1 MFSSNSPSIAG
12 NFLFQIIFYHHLK
25 LFSTDPEVVSGKKPL
40 INECYD
46 ELVRISFDS
55 LLEKKS
61 DRFSFEIFQEPSESF
76 ARILNVAKVETSVP
90 SAIEQ
95 ECRYFLVVVRW

>member
-1 MFSSNSPSIAG
+1 MHVIR
-12 NFLFQIIFYHHLK
+12 FLARKQNIF
-25 LFSTDPEVVSGKKPL
+25 
-40 INECYD
+40 
-46 ELVRISFDS
+46 
-55 LLEKKS
+55 

-76 ARILNVAKVETSVP
+76 TRILNAAKVETSVP